1 MAFLKMKIDLVAAR
15 TAPKELRASL
25 PPESTDIG
33 PDAEIIE
40 NVDFLGSLWRDSRGP
55 HISGQ
60 FTTKVRLECAR
71 CLGPAEIAIEGT
83 FDDTFV
89 EEKSTAPGE
98 FEIRDG
104 LLDESFAGD
113 SVELTEVLREQILLE
128 LPEQVFCREDC
139 RGLCPKCGQ
148 NRNLVD
154 CNDSEDFDPRWAAL
168 KDLN

>member
-1 MAFLKMKIDLVAAR
+1 MKIDLAEAR
-15 TAPKELRASL
+15 TVPKELRATL
-25 PPESTDIG
+25 PPDTIDIG

-40 NVDFLGSLWRDSRGP
+40 NVDFLGSLRRDPRGP
-55 HISGQ
+55 HISGKVA
-60 FTTKVRLECAR
+60 TKVRLECAR
-71 CLGPAEIAIEGT
+71 CLGPAEIAIEAN

-89 EEKSTAPGE
+89 EEQSAAAGE
-98 FEIRDG
+98 FEIKG
-104 LLDESFAGD
+104 EFLDESFAGD
-113 SVELTEVLREQILLE
+113 SVELAEVLREQILLE